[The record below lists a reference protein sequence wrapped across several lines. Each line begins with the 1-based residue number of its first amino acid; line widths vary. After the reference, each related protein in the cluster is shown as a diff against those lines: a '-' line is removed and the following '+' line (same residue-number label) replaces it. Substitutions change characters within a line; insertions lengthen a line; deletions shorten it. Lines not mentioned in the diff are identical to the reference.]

1 MRLSSLLMAVAL
13 AAGFAGAPAQS
24 EQASLSP
31 MQRDAKA
38 REFFTDTVLVTHL
51 GRDVRFYSDALD
63 AKVVLVNFVF
73 TQCGDACPLITA
85 QLVRA
90 KQELGAAFGKDVR
103 FVSLSLDP
111 EFDTPEQLAK
121 FASKLDALHPEWWFL
136 TGEKARVERVV
147 KKLGAY
153 ADEIESHST
162 AIIIGNPRAGR
173 WKKLRPDAPPKLI
186 AEELRRLA
194 AGGQTR

>member
-1 MRLSSLLMAVAL
+1 MPLLRLIIAAALLGSVASQ
-13 AAGFAGAPAQS
+13 A
-24 EQASLSP
+24 EQARLSP

-38 REFFTDTVLVTHL
+38 RAFFTDTVLVTHL

-63 AKVVLVNFVF
+63 AKVVLLNFVF

-121 FASKLDALHPEWWFL
+121 FASKLDAVHPEWWFL
-136 TGEKARVERVV
+136 TGEKARVDGVV

-153 ADEIESHST
+153 VEEIESHST

-173 WKKLRPDAPPKLI
+173 WKKLRPDAPPRLI

-194 AGGQTR
+194 AGQPG